1 MIKLVTDSMIP
12 KIDISTHMLHFVQ
25 YYDSP
30 LGRILLVSD
39 DIGLIGVSF
48 DVSKHY
54 RDILP
59 REYIEQDTPSLAE
72 TKRWLDEY
80 FMGREPNFMPRLHII
95 GSVFRLSVWQILLQ
109 IPYGQKMTYGD
120 IARLLAAMRGIDKM
134 SAQAVGNAIGHNRIS
149 IIIPCHRVVG
159 VRGDMIGYDAG
170 VYIKEQLLKLEHT

>member
-1 MIKLVTDSMIP
+1 MTPI
-12 KIDISTHMLHFVQ
+12 IDISTHMSQFVQ

-39 DIGLIGVSF
+39 DIGLNGVSF
-48 DVSKHY
+48 DGSKHY

-59 REYIEQDTPSLAE
+59 CEYIEQDTPSLAE

-109 IPYGQKMTYGD
+109 IPYCQKMTYGD

-159 VRGDMIGYDAG
+159 VHGDMIGYDAG
-170 VYIKEQLLKLEHT
+170 FYIKEQLLKLEHA